1 MDAAMDRM
9 QDEAERLEVEGLEA
23 EARRIVDLIG
33 GLGDPRVDLS
43 HARAVLDLL
52 GPGRWGR
59 ARELAET
66 LSQRSD
72 ARESSGLLSIWGSR
86 VLNASGL
93 VGSRRRIGPPGR
105 CPTCG
110 AIR

>member
-23 EARRIVDLIG
+23 EATGIVDLIG
-33 GLGDPRVDLS
+33 GLGDRRMDLS
-43 HARAVLDLL
+43 HARAVLELL

-66 LSQRSD
+66 LSQRRD
-72 ARESSGLLSIWGSR
+72 ARESSRLVAIWGSR

-93 VGSRRRIGPPGR
+93 VGRRRCPQGR